1 MYKKITGQEI
11 DATLEFAGYLAKIKK
26 SIWLRHVLVPGYT
39 DDDKALTE
47 LAEYAQHLNNVERV
61 EILPYHKMGEAKYK
75 AMGMD
80 YQLYGVEEPS
90 LNRIENAKAI
100 FRRKGLYTV

>member
-1 MYKKITGQEI
+1 M
-11 DATLEFAGYLAKIKK
+11 
-26 SIWLRHVLVPGYT
+26 LVPGYT

-75 AMGMD
+75 TMGMD
-80 YQLYGVEEPS
+80 YQLYDVEEPS

>member
-1 MYKKITGQEI
+1 M
-11 DATLEFAGYLAKIKK
+11 
-26 SIWLRHVLVPGYT
+26 LVPGYT